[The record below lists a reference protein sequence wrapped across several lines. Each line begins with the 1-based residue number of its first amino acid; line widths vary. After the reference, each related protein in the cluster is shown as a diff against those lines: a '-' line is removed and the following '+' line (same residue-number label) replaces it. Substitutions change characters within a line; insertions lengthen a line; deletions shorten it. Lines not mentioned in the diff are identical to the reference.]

1 VLSRKYAFEHS
12 GQPRCFSAEPILIS
26 APSATLA
33 LNASSEGADQKWGRN
48 KKGDLSIALMG
59 DNEFLIEC

>member
-1 VLSRKYAFEHS
+1 
-12 GQPRCFSAEPILIS
+12 
-26 APSATLA
+26 LA